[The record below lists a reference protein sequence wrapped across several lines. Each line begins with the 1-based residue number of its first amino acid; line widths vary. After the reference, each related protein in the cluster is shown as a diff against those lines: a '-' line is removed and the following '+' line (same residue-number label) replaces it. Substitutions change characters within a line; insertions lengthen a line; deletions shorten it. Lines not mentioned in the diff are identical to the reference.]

1 LMEPREVGGEALAV
15 EVSAGEERRR
25 ELRGLHGSPSPSPP
39 RRTHPLSSSKTLG
52 TPASLCNC
60 CGTHLQ

>member
-1 LMEPREVGGEALAV
+1 MEPREVGGEALAV

-39 RRTHPLSSSKTLG
+39 RRTHHFLF
-52 TPASLCNC
+52 
-60 CGTHLQ
+60 